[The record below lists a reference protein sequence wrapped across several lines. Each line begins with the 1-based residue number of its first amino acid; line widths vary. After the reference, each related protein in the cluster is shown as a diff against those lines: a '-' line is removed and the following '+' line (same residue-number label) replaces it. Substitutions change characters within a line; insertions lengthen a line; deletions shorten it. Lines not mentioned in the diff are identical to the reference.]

1 MKRRLLKSLAYG
13 AFFVSPLIAF
23 EALDPNLDYYILV
36 FLPIFVPITIIL
48 GYYAAKQRFD
58 RKRDISFFW
67 VLIGCILSI
76 SAAVLREFFV
86 GIE

>member
-23 EALDPNLDYYILV
+23 EALYPNSGYYYHI
-36 FLPIFVPITIIL
+36 FLLIFIPLTIIL
-48 GYYAAKQRFD
+48 GYYAAKQRFI

-67 VLIGCILSI
+67 LLDWVYLKHI
-76 SAAVLREFFV
+76 SGSV
-86 GIE
+86 